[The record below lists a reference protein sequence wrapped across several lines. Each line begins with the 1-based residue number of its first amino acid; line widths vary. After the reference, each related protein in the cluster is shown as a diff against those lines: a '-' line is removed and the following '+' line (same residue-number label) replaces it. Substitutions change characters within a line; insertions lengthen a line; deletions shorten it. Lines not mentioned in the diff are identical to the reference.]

1 MGSGACVLSGLVASA
16 ASTPSATASSST
28 QPSTVPQM
36 AVPGFFRWRVSGA
49 RMPTVAKKL

>member
-36 AVPGFFRWRVSGA
+36 AVPGFFR
-49 RMPTVAKKL
+49 